1 MNWQA
6 GLGRLSVAKEKW
18 RTWLGEQR
26 VYWTQQGDIQDT
38 CGNIAGPQ
46 NDILGSTDLK
56 ALERIRAPTYPA
68 GAIKAKHGISHTTP
82 TLELL

>member
-1 MNWQA
+1 VGTLQDPRYLCVDGDSIIPWNSA
-6 GLGRLSVAKEKW
+6 SSLC
-18 RTWLGEQR
+18 WLCASR
-26 VYWTQQGDIQDT
+26 VMSSNPQ
-38 CGNIAGPQ
+38 Q